1 MMINCIIFFVIS
13 GFLKMPFDKKSWR
26 KMKFANLPIN
36 IVPCSRL
43 GCDRFVD
50 FIKKG
55 DTFFYFNCNCE
66 GIVCSSCYS
75 QSFCSH
81 IPYECKYCGGTYDLA
96 LFRSK
101 FNYLVPPRYLYWQ
114 QFLSRFQQFNPRI
127 SNWVIF
133 SRMMHHCHHMLFDD
147 EERNTFFRFFLRLQ
161 SPILRTHVAAHRR
174 KLSHLAITPQLCWTL
189 LQLSWT
195 RKLICRMFEQPII
208 HRLFYHDF
216 LQTTGLSVSSL
227 KAMHALLRR
236 VMSQCGPK
244 WKTML

>member
-133 SRMMHHCHHMLFDD
+133 SRMMHHCHHMLFAYFV
-147 EERNTFFRFFLRLQ
+147 TFLDFFLDFNHQFCGLMLQ
-161 SPILRTHVAAHRR
+161 HIDGNFLIL
-174 KLSHLAITPQLCWTL
+174 LSHPNCVGLCFNFHG
-189 LQLSWT
+189 Q
-195 RKLICRMFEQPII
+195 EN
-208 HRLFYHDF
+208 LF
-216 LQTTGLSVSSL
+216 VECSSN
-227 KAMHALLRR
+227 R
-236 VMSQCGPK
+236 
-244 WKTML
+244 